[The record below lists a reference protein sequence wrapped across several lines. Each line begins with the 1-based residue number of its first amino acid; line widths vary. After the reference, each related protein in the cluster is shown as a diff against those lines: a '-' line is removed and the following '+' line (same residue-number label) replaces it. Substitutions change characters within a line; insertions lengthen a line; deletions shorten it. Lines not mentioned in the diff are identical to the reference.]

1 MKIHIKTYGC
11 QMNERDSEALA
22 GMLTAAGHTMVDAEE
37 EADVLL
43 FNTCSVREQAER
55 KAIGKIGYMKK
66 LKAKNPDLVIG
77 ALGFAR
83 PSFWITTASSA
94 VYALYVAWITSV
106 TTSVALIWTSDTV
119 FGAGL
124 GIGAWLVWRRAAWQ
138 TSIPAEKRLYP
149 QGEA

>member
-22 GMLTAAGHTMVDAEE
+22 GMLIEAGHTMVDVEE

-55 KAIGKIGYMKK
+55 KAKGKIGYMKK

-77 ALGFAR
+77 ALGCMGNC
-83 PSFWITTASSA
+83 T
-94 VYALYVAWITSV
+94 
-106 TTSVALIWTSDTV
+106 
-119 FGAGL
+119 
-124 GIGAWLVWRRAAWQ
+124 
-138 TSIPAEKRLYP
+138 RLCR
-149 QGEA
+149 